1 MSNIKPSNSS
11 KAIIKIILI
20 LVAIAAIWFLV
31 NLVNNRINNT
41 LNPLQQMNHVL
52 GTQVANLLH
61 PTPTIIPDPVTIINE
76 VQSLARLETIR
87 YTVEKVV
94 TAEVNQG
101 LLGPLF
107 GDRLL
112 FVAHGYVIAGI
123 DMSKIKPKDLWL
135 VGEMLNVRLPATE
148 ILVATL
154 DNDKSYVYDRVT
166 GLFTQGDPTLETQV
180 RQVAEAEILKAAIA
194 DGILDQATTNAQT
207 YLRWFFETLG
217 YKQINFVPP
226 TP

>member
-11 KAIIKIILI
+11 KSILKIILI

-101 LLGPLF
+101 VLGPLF

-123 DMSKIKPKDLWL
+123 DMSKIKAEDMWL
-135 VGEMLNVRLPATE
+135 AGEMLNVRLPATE

-180 RQVAEAEILKAAIA
+180 RQVAEQEILKAATA
-194 DGILDQATTNAQT
+194 EGILDQATTNAQT

-217 YKQINFVPP
+217 YKQINFVAPIP
-226 TP
+226 

>member
-1 MSNIKPSNSS
+1 MTDKKSTNSL
-11 KAIIKIILI
+11 KIIISIILI
-20 LVAIAAIWFLV
+20 LVSIAVVMIVVSLV
-31 NLVNNRINNT
+31 INSINRT
-41 LNPLQQMNHVL
+41 LNPLQQANREL

-101 LLGPLF
+101 VLGPLF

-123 DMSKIKPKDLWL
+123 DMSKIKPEDLWL
-135 VGEMLNVRLPATE
+135 TGELLNVRLPATE

-154 DNDKSYVYDRVT
+154 DNDKSYIYDRET
-166 GLFTQGDPTLETQV
+166 GLFTRGDPTLETQV
-180 RQVAEAEILKAAIA
+180 RLVAEQEILKAATQE
-194 DGILDQATTNAQT
+194 DILSQAATNAQT
-207 YLRWFFETLG
+207 YLRWFFESMG
-217 YKQINFVPP
+217 YKSIRFVPP
-226 TP
+226 KP

>member
-1 MSNIKPSNSS
+1 MSKKSSLHSS
-11 KAIIKIILI
+11 KFIVGTILI
-20 LVAIAAIWFLV
+20 LTGIAAIWFLGR
-31 NLVNNRINNT
+31 LVTTSINNT
-41 LNPLQQMNHVL
+41 LNPLQQANREL
-52 GTQVANLLH
+52 GTQVADLLH

-87 YTVEKVV
+87 YTIEKVV
-94 TAEVNQG
+94 TAQVNQG

-123 DMSKIKPKDLWL
+123 DMSKIKSVDMWL

-148 ILVATL
+148 ILAATL

-166 GLFTQGDPTLETQV
+166 GMFTNGDPTLETQV
-180 RQVAEAEILKAAIA
+180 RQVAEEEILKAAIA

-226 TP
+226 SP

>member
-1 MSNIKPSNSS
+1 MSNINPSNAS
-11 KAIIKIILI
+11 KSIARIILI
-20 LVAIAAIWFLV
+20 LVGIAAIWSLV
-31 NLVNNRINNT
+31 SLFNNRLNTT
-41 LNPLQQMNHVL
+41 LNPLQQANHEL

-76 VQSLARLETIR
+76 VQALARLETMR
-87 YTVEKVV
+87 FTVEKVV

-101 LLGPLF
+101 ILGPLF

-123 DMSKIKPKDLWL
+123 DMSKIKPEDLGL
-135 VGEMLNVRLPATE
+135 VGEMLTVRLPATE

-154 DNDKSYVYDRVT
+154 DNAKSYVYDRET

-180 RQVAEAEILKAAIA
+180 RQVAEQEILKAATE
-194 DGILDQATTNAQT
+194 DGILSQATTNAQT

-217 YKQINFVPP
+217 YKQINFVAPVP
-226 TP
+226 

>member
-1 MSNIKPSNSS
+1 MSNVNPNNSS
-11 KAIIKIILI
+11 KSIFKIILI
-20 LVAIAAIWFLV
+20 LVCIAAIWFLV
-31 NLVNNRINNT
+31 SLVNNRINNT
-41 LNPLQQMNHVL
+41 FNPLQQANHEL

-101 LLGPLF
+101 VLGPLF

-112 FVAHGYVIAGI
+112 FVAHGYIIAGI
-123 DMSKIKPKDLWL
+123 DMSKIKPEDLWL

-148 ILVATL
+148 VLVATL
-154 DNDKSYVYDRVT
+154 DNDKSYVYDRET
-166 GLFTQGDPTLETQV
+166 GLFAHGDPTLETQV
-180 RQVAEAEILKAAIA
+180 RQVAEQEILKAATEE
-194 DGILDQATTNAQT
+194 GILDQATTNAQT

-217 YKQINFVPP
+217 YKQINFVLS

>member
-1 MSNIKPSNSS
+1 MPDINPSNSS
-11 KAIIKIILI
+11 RTFVKIILLVAGLAVI
-20 LVAIAAIWFLV
+20 LVLV
-31 NLVNNRINNT
+31 GLVNNKINDM
-41 LNPLQQMNHVL
+41 LNPLRKVNHEL

-87 YTVEKVV
+87 YSVEKVV

-101 LLGPLF
+101 VLGPLF

-123 DMSKIKPKDLWL
+123 DMSKIRREDLWL
-135 VGEMLNVRLPATE
+135 EGGTLNVRLPAAE

-154 DNDKSYVYDRVT
+154 DNDKSYVYDRKT
-166 GLFTQGDPTLETQV
+166 GLFTRGDPSLETQV
-180 RQVAEAEILKAAIA
+180 RQVAEQEILKSATQ
-194 DGILDQATTNAQT
+194 DGILDQAITNAQT

-217 YKQINFVPP
+217 YKQTTFVITPP
-226 TP
+226 

>member
-1 MSNIKPSNSS
+1 VSNIKPSNSS
-11 KAIIKIILI
+11 KSIIKIILI
-20 LVAIAAIWFLV
+20 LVGIAVIWFLV
-31 NLVNNRINNT
+31 SLVSSSINKT
-41 LNPLQQMNHVL
+41 LNPLQQANHAL

-61 PTPTIIPDPVTIINE
+61 PTPTIIPDPATIINE

-101 LLGPLF
+101 VLGPLF

-123 DMSKIKPKDLWL
+123 DMSKIKPGNMWL

-148 ILVATL
+148 VLVATL
-154 DNDKSYVYDRVT
+154 DNNKSYVYDRVT

-180 RQVAEAEILKAAIA
+180 RQVAEQEILKAAIA
-194 DGILDQATTNAQT
+194 DGILDQGTTNAQT
-207 YLRWFFETLG
+207 YLRWFFETMG
-217 YKQINFVPP
+217 YKQINFVAPVP
-226 TP
+226 

>member
-1 MSNIKPSNSS
+1 MSNINPSNSS
-11 KAIIKIILI
+11 KLFVKIILI
-20 LVAIAAIWFLV
+20 LAGIAVILFLASQV
-31 NLVNNRINNT
+31 INRINNT
-41 LNPLQQMNHVL
+41 LNPLQQANHEL

-61 PTPTIIPDPVTIINE
+61 PTPTIIPDPLTIINE
-76 VQSLARLETIR
+76 VQSLAKLETIR

-101 LLGPLF
+101 VLGPLF

-123 DMSKIKPKDLWL
+123 DMSKIKPEDLWL
-135 VGEMLNVRLPATE
+135 VGEMLNVRLPVTE
-148 ILVATL
+148 VLVATL
-154 DNDKSYVYDRVT
+154 DNDKSYVYDRQT

-180 RQVAEAEILKAAIA
+180 RQVAEQEILRAAIA
-194 DGILDQATTNAQT
+194 DGILDQGTTNAQT

-217 YKQINFVPP
+217 YKRINFVLP

>member
-1 MSNIKPSNSS
+1 MSNINPPNSS
-11 KAIIKIILI
+11 KSILKIILI
-20 LVAIAAIWFLV
+20 LVGVAAIWFLIS
-31 NLVNNRINNT
+31 LVNNRINNT
-41 LNPLQQMNHVL
+41 LNPLQQVNHEL

-101 LLGPLF
+101 VLGPLF

-112 FVAHGYVIAGI
+112 FVAHGYIIAGI
-123 DMSKIKPKDLWL
+123 DMGKIKPEDLWL
-135 VGEMLNVRLPATE
+135 EGEMLNVRLPAPE
-148 ILVATL
+148 VLVATL
-154 DNDKSYVYDRVT
+154 DNDKSYVYDRET
-166 GLFTQGDPTLETQV
+166 GVFTHGDPTLETQV
-180 RQVAEAEILKAAIA
+180 RQVAEQEILKAATEE
-194 DGILDQATTNAQT
+194 GILDQAATNAQT

-217 YKQINFVPP
+217 YKQINFVLS

>member
-1 MSNIKPSNSS
+1 VSDQKTANSS
-11 KAIIKIILI
+11 KIIITIILI
-20 LVAIAAIWFLV
+20 LVGIAAIWFIV
-31 NLVNNRINNT
+31 NLLSNRINNT
-41 LNPLQQMNHVL
+41 LNPLQQANHEL

-101 LLGPLF
+101 VLGPLF

-123 DMSKIKPKDLWL
+123 DMSKIKPEDLWL
-135 VGEMLNVRLPATE
+135 EGGVLNVRLPATE
-148 ILVATL
+148 ILVTTL
-154 DNDKSYVYDRVT
+154 DNDKSYIYDRVT
-166 GLFTQGDPTLETQV
+166 GLFTHGDPTLETQV
-180 RQVAEAEILKAAIA
+180 RQVAEQEILKAAIQ
-194 DGILDQATTNAQT
+194 DGILDQAAINTQT
-207 YLRWFFETLG
+207 YLKWFFQTLG
-217 YKQINFVPP
+217 YKNIHFT
-226 TP
+226 TPKP